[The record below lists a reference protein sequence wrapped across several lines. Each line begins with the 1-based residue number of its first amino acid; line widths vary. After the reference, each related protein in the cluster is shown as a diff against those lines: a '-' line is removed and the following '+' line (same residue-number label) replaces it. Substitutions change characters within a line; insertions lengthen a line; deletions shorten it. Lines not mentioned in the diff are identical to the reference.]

1 MVPSLDIL
9 SGAISKKS
17 RITFARHGLPLYHF
31 TQRLQAFYAL
41 MPYYPVLFLDEKVA
55 SSHLVLNLFN
65 SLAKK
70 KNKQKRMQVKKQ
82 SQAIRVTYYEFG
94 FVLKFRSPT
103 VVNCKISYIILSKT
117 IFFDFCLNLSVI
129 FLIKL
134 EQGQTNST
142 CRCEWVRIHENSGL
156 GQGFFSRLRQRTIK
170 RQRPR
175 LRL

>member
-55 SSHLVLNLFN
+55 SSHLVLNPFN

-70 KNKQKRMQVKKQ
+70 KQAETYVSEETKSSDSRDILRVWFCFKISQ
-82 SQAIRVTYYEFG
+82 SD
-94 FVLKFRSPT
+94 S
-103 VVNCKISYIILSKT
+103 CKIQ
-117 IFFDFCLNLSVI
+117 D
-129 FLIKL
+129 KL
-134 EQGQTNST
+134 HHPFKN
-142 CRCEWVRIHENSGL
+142 H
-156 GQGFFSRLRQRTIK
+156 F
-170 RQRPR
+170 
-175 LRL
+175 LRLLFKPFSLFF